1 LQPYKYFYL
10 RPCLLRSSRCGWN
23 FIQKEVADFEILKF
37 LTDGEIFATF
47 NFVKGWSK
55 FVYCWGKSI
64 PHGIKRTVIFLVLIG
79 IFLWQIKT
87 PSIRHVFLFRL
98 YYLPIFMGSL
108 LDGLRGGILLAT
120 LSSFFSFCVS
130 NQSSLDR
137 LDLLFEITLFY
148 FFGVITGFLVNREKR
163 EREKAKEAQDLAL
176 LGKAAAA
183 IAHELRTPLVV
194 IGGFSRIVQKQ
205 LPPESLSWKKLDI
218 ILKEAKWM
226 EDIIQGILDFS
237 KPLELELKPTNIKSL
252 IEEVVS
258 LVAPEKERKIQ
269 VRFVNPVLKEIRLDP
284 DRFKQVLINLLNNAI
299 QASPDK
305 PVKINVFFTD
315 ESMIIEI
322 IDQGPGIPKEYQA
335 KIFEPFFS
343 TKARGTGLG
352 LAIVKKIINAHKG
365 KISFRTSPEKGTT
378 FVITIPTNL

>member
-1 LQPYKYFYL
+1 
-10 RPCLLRSSRCGWN
+10 
-23 FIQKEVADFEILKF
+23 
-37 LTDGEIFATF
+37 
-47 NFVKGWSK
+47 
-55 FVYCWGKSI
+55 
-64 PHGIKRTVIFLVLIG
+64 
-79 IFLWQIKT
+79 
-87 PSIRHVFLFRL
+87 
-98 YYLPIFMGSL
+98 M
-108 LDGLRGGILLAT
+108 
-120 LSSFFSFCVS
+120 
-130 NQSSLDR
+130 
-137 LDLLFEITLFY
+137 
-148 FFGVITGFLVNREKR
+148 
-163 EREKAKEAQDLAL
+163 AL

-205 LPPESLSWKKLDI
+205 LPPGSLSWKKMDI

-237 KPLELELKPTNIKSL
+237 KPLTLELKPTNIKSL

-269 VRFVNPVLKEIRLDP
+269 VRFVNPILKEIRLDP

-365 KISFRTSPEKGTT
+365 SISFRTSPEKGTT

>member
-1 LQPYKYFYL
+1 MTEG
-10 RPCLLRSSRCGWN
+10 R
-23 FIQKEVADFEILKF
+23 
-37 LTDGEIFATF
+37 IFATF
-47 NFVKGWSK
+47 NSVKGWSK
-55 FVYCWGKSI
+55 FVYCWGKGI
-64 PHGIKRTVIFLVLIG
+64 PYRIKWAVTFLLLIG
-79 IFLWQIKT
+79 IFLWQIKV
-87 PSIRHVFLFRL
+87 PSIRYVFLFRL

-108 LDGLRGGILLAT
+108 LGGLRGGILFAT

-130 NQSSLDR
+130 NQFSLDK
-137 LDLLFEITLFY
+137 LDFLFEIILFY
-148 FFGVITGFLVNREKR
+148 FFGIITGFLVDREKKEK
-163 EREKAKEAQDLAL
+163 ERAKEAEDLAL

-269 VRFVNPVLKEIRLDP
+269 VRFVNPILKEIRLDP

-365 KISFRTSPEKGTT
+365 SISFRTSPEKGTT